1 MLRTVL
7 HYESRLLRADQT
19 VWLVL
24 GLFIVIVGYAVMMGH
39 QHATEQQAEKET
51 SVAAYDSRIAEN
63 QQQAATIEA
72 EKRAAGESLE
82 TFDWG
87 VRHPYSM
94 GSSRGKIV
102 AMPSAPLGAFAVGQ
116 TDLLSSV
123 YKITSSG
130 YAAHGQGT
138 ALENPFKLLVGHF
151 DLLFVILFLFP
162 LFILA
167 LTYNLTASE
176 RETGLLRML
185 LAQPIGLPTLVWGK
199 VLIRAALLFGAA
211 IACSAVAYLLTHAG
225 ESGSGTRFLFW
236 LLIVVLYGG
245 FWMGLAVFVGSL
257 GIRATTNAMILAVC
271 WLGFVVVVPAII
283 NVVASSIYP
292 VPSRMA
298 YVTAMREET
307 SVAEQQSSESLA
319 RFFHDHPEIAPVS
332 DEDANFAMLRVAR
345 QERIN
350 EQLAP
355 IVASFETQRA
365 HQQRF
370 IRALSYLSPAL
381 LVQQGLLDVAG
392 TGHHRHAHFTET
404 VQMFQEIWKDY
415 FTPLYFA
422 NVAWQSTDYDTLPRF
437 SFTDESW
444 AMVLGRLALPIGVLL
459 AVTALLFTAGFGRY
473 RKQTLTA

>member
-7 HYESRLLRADQT
+7 RYESRLLRADQT

-24 GLFIVIVGYAVMMGH
+24 GLFIVIVGYAVTMGY
-39 QHATEQQAEKET
+39 QHAAEQQGEKDA
-51 SVAAYDSRIAEN
+51 SVAAYEERIAGY
-63 QQQAATIEA
+63 QQDAAAIEA

-87 VRHPYSM
+87 VRHPYAM
-94 GSSRGKIV
+94 GSSQGKIV
-102 AMPSAPLGAFAVGQ
+102 AIPSAALGAFAVGQ
-116 TDLLSSV
+116 TDLLPPV
-123 YKITSSG
+123 YKISASG
-130 YAAHGQGT
+130 YAAHGQSA

-185 LAQPIGLPTLVWGK
+185 LAQPIGMPTLVWGK
-199 VLIRAALLFGAA
+199 VLIRAALIFGAV
-211 IACSAVAYLLTHAG
+211 IVCTAVAYLLTHAG

-257 GIRATTNAMILAVC
+257 GVRATTNAMILAVC
-271 WLGFVVVVPAII
+271 WLGFVVVIPAVI

-332 DEDANFAMLRVAR
+332 NDDANFAMLRVAR
-345 QERIN
+345 EEQIN

-355 IVASFETQRA
+355 VIASFETQRA
-365 HQQRF
+365 RQQRF

-381 LVQQGLLDVAG
+381 MVQQALLDVAG
-392 TGHHRHAHFTET
+392 TGHSRHAHFTEALQT
-404 VQMFQEIWKDY
+404 FQESWKDH

-422 NVAWQSTDYDTLPRF
+422 NVAWQSSDYDTIPRF
-437 SFTDESW
+437 AFADESW
-444 AMVLGRLALPIGVLL
+444 STVLGRLALPIGVLI
-459 AVTALLFTAGFGRY
+459 AVAVLLFAIGLGRY
-473 RKQTLTA
+473 RKQTLVG